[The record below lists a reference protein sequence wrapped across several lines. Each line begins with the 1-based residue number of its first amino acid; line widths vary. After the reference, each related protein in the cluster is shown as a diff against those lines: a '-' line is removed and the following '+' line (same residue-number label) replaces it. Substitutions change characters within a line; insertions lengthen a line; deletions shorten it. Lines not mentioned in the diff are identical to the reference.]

1 MQPDRRTEEFLDDIL
16 RGKLD
21 RRAALRRAAGLGLT
35 ASALA
40 TMVASRAAA
49 VGAQDAS
56 PSPVASPGASPVASP
71 APGGGYQAQGPAV
84 ENLVFWTRS
93 STDTSPNEWN
103 ALVAASQAYTA
114 AVGTPVELVTVPDP
128 DFRSR
133 LSLAAPSGEGPDV
146 LGPIA
151 HDWIGELA
159 VQRIAQAWT
168 QDTISGFADLSG
180 PSVQGVTV
188 DGQIYGVPVFSEAL
202 ALVYNADMVPEPPT
216 TWQDLVTMAGEMTS
230 GDVYGF
236 AFPILTQYYQ
246 GPFFYGFDSFVFAYE
261 NGAFDIANI
270 GLNNAGGVETARF
283 LRDMYHTQQPAM
295 PEAVLDSTNAG
306 GFIDGLMESQQL
318 AMTIAGPWREPPL
331 TDAGI
336 NYSVVTL
343 PTLPNG
349 NPMIPFVGFQAL
361 VVNAYGQQLEA
372 ATDFVNY
379 LASTEGVN
387 LMIEGFNKAPV
398 RTSAADTAVALNPN
412 FEQWVAQADVGVPMP
427 NIPAMNEVWTPWG
440 DAMIAI
446 VTENA
451 SDEDVQM
458 LMDQAVEQIG
468 ANIQQAQS

>member
-1 MQPDRRTEEFLDDIL
+1 MQPDRRTAEFLDEVL
-16 RGKLD
+16 HGRLD
-21 RRAALRRAAGLGLT
+21 RRTALRRAAGLGLS
-35 ASALA
+35 ASAMGTMLA
-40 TMVASRAAA
+40 TRAAS
-49 VGAQDAS
+49 VGAQGAT
-56 PSPVASPGASPVASP
+56 PSPVASPAASPV
-71 APGGGYQAQGPAV
+71 PGGGYQAQGPAV

-114 AVGTPVELVTVPDP
+114 AVGTPIELVTVPDD
-128 DFRSR
+128 DFRPR

-146 LGPIA
+146 LGPVA
-151 HDWIGELA
+151 HDWIGVFA
-159 VQRIAQAWT
+159 AQRIAQAWT

-188 DGQIYGVPVFSEAL
+188 DGQIYGVPLFSEAL

-216 TWQDLVTMAGEMTS
+216 TWQDLVTMAGELTS

-246 GPFFYGFDSFVFAYE
+246 GPFFYGFDSYVFAYE

-270 GLNNAGGVETARF
+270 GLNNAGGAETARF
-283 LRDMYHTQQPAM
+283 LRDMYHTQQPVM
-295 PEAVLDSTNAG
+295 PEAVLDQTNAG

-349 NPMIPFVGFQAL
+349 NPMIPFVGFQAM

-379 LASTEGVN
+379 LSSTDGVN
-387 LMIEGFNKAPV
+387 LMVEGFNKAPV
-398 RTSAADTAVALNPN
+398 RASNAATAVALNPN
-412 FEQWVAQADVGVPMP
+412 FEQWVAQAEIGVPMP
-427 NIPAMNEVWTPWG
+427 NIPAMEEVWTPWG

-446 VTENA
+446 VSENA
-451 SDEDVQM
+451 SDEDVQE
-458 LMDQAVEQIG
+458 LMDQAVEQIS
-468 ANIQQAQS
+468 ANIQQSQS